1 MKTKNEAKFKDLKFN
16 SEAEMNEWLKKV
28 TYKVIDLKDNGQ
40 DMQRIWVHET
50 GEILNCDF
58 HSSIYCGKFIDM
70 KKLAVGNHLNIW
82 DEEKKRYKIY
92 ERLFIEALS

>member
-1 MKTKNEAKFKDLKFN
+1 MEAKFKDLKFK
-16 SEAEMNEWLKKV
+16 SKVEMNEWLKKV
-28 TYKVIDLKDNGQ
+28 THKVIDLKDNGQ

-70 KKLAVGNHLNIW
+70 KKLVVGNHLNIW
-82 DEEKKRYKIY
+82 DDEKKRYKIY
-92 ERLFIEALS
+92 QGLFIEALS